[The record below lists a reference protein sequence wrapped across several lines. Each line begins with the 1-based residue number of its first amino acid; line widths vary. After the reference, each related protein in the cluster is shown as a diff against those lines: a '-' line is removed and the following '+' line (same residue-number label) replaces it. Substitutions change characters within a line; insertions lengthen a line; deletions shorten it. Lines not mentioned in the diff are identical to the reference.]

1 MVRLWQRLGEAL
13 GAAFLNQYGA
23 VGEDA
28 FMTWSASLADLKA
41 EQIKSGFANYMRS
54 DDRYLD
60 LKKFRNYCIDVT
72 RHGLIPVE
80 RAYEEACMAHSP
92 KDRQKWSHAA
102 VYHAGR
108 LTGWSDLHAMPRAQ
122 MMPRFEHFYSQL
134 CKRVS
139 EGEDIN
145 LDVPDAIPRVI
156 PKPLSGEEN
165 HRRMMKMREELGL

>member
-1 MVRLWQRLGEAL
+1 MG
-13 GAAFLNQYGA
+13 
-23 VGEDA
+23 
-28 FMTWSASLADLKA
+28 LADLTEAELRRGIRAACDFTGFFSMPTFRELCKTVDKA
-41 EQIKSGFANYMRS
+41 QY
-54 DDRYLD
+54 
-60 LKKFRNYCIDVT
+60 
-72 RHGLIPVE
+72 GLIPVNQ
-80 RAYEEACMAHSP
+80 AYEEACLKPSP